1 MTENAIQIENLTK
14 VYPKFTLQNLNL
26 TLPTGCIL
34 GLIGENGAGKSTA
47 IHLMLKLLERDSG
60 KVELLGTDIDAPE
73 FISRRNDIGV
83 VLDEVGFPA
92 QLNARQLDRIFSDT
106 YARWDSER
114 FFTLLRQFSVADDKP
129 FQAFSR
135 GMKMKTGIAAALAH
149 GAKLLILD
157 EATNGL
163 DPVAR
168 EEVLEILT
176 DFTRD
181 ETHSVLISSHIVS
194 DLEKLCDY
202 IAFLHKGKLLLCEE
216 KDALL
221 EKYALLTLSEADY
234 AALDPGAVLRVMR
247 VHGVVRVLA
256 LREGL
261 PDGMAIDRTGIEDI
275 MLLLTK
281 GEKVQ

>member
-14 VYPKFTLQNLNL
+14 AYPKFKLQNLNL

-34 GLIGENGAGKSTA
+34 GLIGENGAGKSTT
-47 IHLMLKLLERDSG
+47 IRLLLKLLERDSG

-73 FISRRNDIGV
+73 FISRCNDIGV

-114 FFTLLRQFSVADDKP
+114 FFSLLRQFGVPDDKP
-129 FQAFSR
+129 FQSYSR
-135 GMKMKTGIAAALAH
+135 GMKMKAGIASALAH
-149 GAKLLILD
+149 DAKLLILD
-157 EATNGL
+157 EATSGL

-181 ETHSVLISSHIVS
+181 ETHSILISSHIVS

-202 IAFLHKGKLLLCEE
+202 IAFLHKGKLLLFEE
-216 KDALL
+216 KDRLL
-221 EKYALLTLSEADY
+221 ESYGVLQCTEQTLDALPKEAVVGKKVGKYGAEVLLRREFA
-234 AALDPGAVLRVMR
+234 PRGAQL
-247 VHGVVRVLA
+247 
-256 LREGL
+256 L
-261 PDGMAIDRTGIEDI
+261 PCNIEDLFVY
-275 MLLLTK
+275 MVKEETL
-281 GEKVQ
+281 

>member
-92 QLNARQLDRIFSDT
+92 QLNARQLDRIFSDA

-202 IAFLHKGKLLLCEE
+202 IAFLHQGKLLLCEE
-216 KDALL
+216 KDRLL
-221 EKYALLTLSEADY
+221 ENYGVLQCTEEML
-234 AALDPGAVLRVMR
+234 AALPKEAIIGQKVGKYGAEVL
-247 VHGVVRVLA
+247 
-256 LREGL
+256 LRREFKPNGAQLL
-261 PDGMAIDRTGIEDI
+261 PCSIEDLFVY
-275 MLLLTK
+275 MVKEET
-281 GEKVQ
+281 V

>member
-1 MTENAIQIENLTK
+1 M
-14 VYPKFTLQNLNL
+14 
-26 TLPTGCIL
+26 PTGCIL

-106 YARWDSER
+106 YTRWDSER

-202 IAFLHKGKLLLCEE
+202 IAFLHRGKLLLCEE
-216 KDALL
+216 KDRLL
-221 EKYALLTLSEADY
+221 ENYGVLQCTEEML
-234 AALDPGAVLRVMR
+234 AALPKEAIIGQKVGKYGAEVL
-247 VHGVVRVLA
+247 
-256 LREGL
+256 LRREFKPNGTELL
-261 PDGMAIDRTGIEDI
+261 PCSIEDLFVY
-275 MLLLTK
+275 MVKEET
-281 GEKVQ
+281 V

>member
-106 YARWDSER
+106 YAHWDSER
-114 FFTLLRQFSVADDKP
+114 FFALLRQFSVADDKP
-129 FQAFSR
+129 FHAFSR

-202 IAFLHKGKLLLCEE
+202 IAFLHQGKLLLCEE
-216 KDALL
+216 KDRLL
-221 EKYALLTLSEADY
+221 ENYGVLQCTEEML
-234 AALDPGAVLRVMR
+234 AALPKKAIIGQKVGKYGAEVL
-247 VHGVVRVLA
+247 
-256 LREGL
+256 LRREFAPSGAQLL
-261 PDGMAIDRTGIEDI
+261 PCSIEDLFVY
-275 MLLLTK
+275 MVKEETL
-281 GEKVQ
+281 